1 MSSVFSVSVSGYGF
15 EFGFGFGSVNPGHIF
30 SGLSRGREKSG
41 TVHSKILS
49 YDRGE
54 REGRKRGLRAKAQ
67 PRGGQD
73 LKSNDE
79 NHEKRREQR
88 YRQTNC
94 IMIHMINYDIII
106 IIRLTS

>member
-1 MSSVFSVSVSGYGF
+1 M
-15 EFGFGFGSVNPGHIF
+15 I
-30 SGLSRGREKSG
+30 
-41 TVHSKILS
+41 
-49 YDRGE
+49 GE
-54 REGRKRGLRAKAQ
+54 RERGEKGDSGPKLSPAVDRTSNQ
-67 PRGGQD
+67 F
-73 LKSNDE
+73 NDE